1 MKLIKPAETID
12 SFASISGPS
21 DSCPLDK
28 ITLFLLVYICY
39 EKYYSREVPS
49 PVRNRE
55 RLDLVAASEEAE
67 PGAMNRPLQPQLGA
81 LLHQGIEMKPRS
93 SSVNLNAKQQ
103 TLKIDSNQIPG
114 HHEFTRTYFTGKS
127 RAESRKHGT
136 R

>member
-1 MKLIKPAETID
+1 MKLIKPAESID

-21 DSCPLDK
+21 DSYPLDK

-81 LLHQGIEMKPRS
+81 LLH
-93 SSVNLNAKQQ
+93 
-103 TLKIDSNQIPG
+103 
-114 HHEFTRTYFTGKS
+114 
-127 RAESRKHGT
+127 
-136 R
+136 